1 MKKTSIIALLII
13 IFDRI
18 IKILVSKYMV
28 IDEKISIIKDNL
40 YIYNCHNTGA
50 AFSLFDNS
58 TFILILLS
66 IIALFFI
73 IYYIS
78 MNNFKNP
85 LLFGILLGGIIG
97 NLIDRI
103 FLGYVIDYIGISV
116 LNFSFPIFNLA
127 DAAIVISALVL
138 VVRK

>member
-116 LNFSFPIFNLA
+116 LNFYFPIFNLA
-127 DAAIVISALVL
+127 D
-138 VVRK
+138 KE

>member
-58 TFILILLS
+58 TFILMLLS

-78 MNNFKNP
+78 INIIIFWKKSLISSEAF
-85 LLFGILLGGIIG
+85 LLHSSLFLLI
-97 NLIDRI
+97 
-103 FLGYVIDYIGISV
+103 
-116 LNFSFPIFNLA
+116 
-127 DAAIVISALVL
+127 
-138 VVRK
+138 K

>member
-58 TFILILLS
+58 TFILMLLS

-85 LLFGILLGGIIG
+85 LLFGVLLGGIIG

-116 LNFSFPIFNLA
+116 LNFYFPIFNLA